1 MDTDTV
7 YNFFEVGKIYN
18 AAGMQNGFSP
28 AIDDPGRVPVVIKAR
43 ISLGILDRICR
54 PYLEVPPP

>member
-7 YNFFEVGKIYN
+7 YNFAEGGKIYN
-18 AAGMQNGFSP
+18 VAGIHNGFSP
-28 AIDDPGRVPVVIKAR
+28 AIDDPGRIPVVIKVPV
-43 ISLGILDRICR
+43 SLGVLDRICR